1 MPEIEFLKNKE
12 REKKMFIYMKIKSK
26 KTTKNSSLLGLKIDR
41 LIKRLNKPI
50 TTKNLPRN
58 LLNGSKSMIQQNM
71 SSKLMSL
78 TKNSTIASYG

>member
-1 MPEIEFLKNKE
+1 
-12 REKKMFIYMKIKSK
+12 MFIYMKIKSK